1 MKKRVGDPWIPAS
14 EYGRAL
20 QGFGINLLVKEIA
33 VSVEFAK
40 SVLQAEVLYA
50 DPDFAV
56 LRRQDMEWMLHAD
69 HTYEKHPL
77 INCLNSDG
85 SRGSGIELRIHGL
98 DPDEAERCARM
109 RGDRILAGAIDK
121 KHGLREV
128 YILDPDGYL
137 WVPDVPTRD

>member
-1 MKKRVGDPWIPAS
+1 MCIRD
-14 EYGRAL
+14 R
-20 QGFGINLLVKEIA
+20 
-33 VSVEFAK
+33 
-40 SVLQAEVLYA
+40 
-50 DPDFAV
+50 
-56 LRRQDMEWMLHAD
+56 LHAD
-69 HTYEKHPL
+69 HTYDKHPM
-77 INCLNSDG
+77 INCLSSDG

-98 DPDEAERCARM
+98 DPDEAERCART